1 MIIKHVV
8 ELETVIN
15 DNSTDITAL
24 QILAMP
30 GYKRQEFFDKEGAE
44 MIAQLLEKTK
54 VNEGSSWAT
63 LRVANRR

>member
-1 MIIKHVV
+1 MIIKHIV
-8 ELETVIN
+8 ELETVID
-15 DNSTDITAL
+15 DNSTNITAL

-30 GYKRQEFFDKEGAE
+30 DCKRQEFFNEEGAE

-63 LRVANRR
+63 LRVANK